1 MAGMKA
7 IRIGICVLV
16 AFAVVSFGGVESW
29 GNAILEI
36 GAALLFVLWGGIA
49 TLRERVEV
57 FGNWL
62 LVPVLGLG
70 AIALVQFITGT
81 SIYPYLTKM
90 ELLRWSAYA
99 LLLFLAVQSL
109 QKKEHVQQFVW
120 FLLSLGFAVS
130 LFGIVQYFSFNG
142 KLYWVVPLPA
152 GINPFGPF
160 VNPNHFAGFVE
171 LVAPLG
177 LALLLFPSWSRGHVP
192 LLLLFT
198 IVPVGAVFLSASR
211 AGIIVVVLEFVLLA
225 FLSRVNRMGRKQVL
239 GATAIGLLAGGLIL
253 WLGVTRA
260 LERFEQLAHQGVNRE
275 LRVAMDEDTWRIFRD
290 HPWGGTGLGTLIAV
304 YPRYESFYNG
314 TTVDHAHNDFLE
326 LLADTGLIGGLC
338 GALFIGILFRRG
350 FANFQVAAGG
360 TARALVAGPLVA
372 CAGMLLHS
380 LVDFNLHIP
389 SNALIFVLLA
399 FLATTRGERGLRF
412 LCEPSAAVQEA

>member
-1 MAGMKA
+1 
-7 IRIGICVLV
+7 
-16 AFAVVSFGGVESW
+16 VVSFGGVENW

-36 GAALLFVLWGGIA
+36 GAALLLVLWAAIV
-49 TLRERVEV
+49 TLRGRVEI

-62 LVPVLGLG
+62 LIPVLGLG
-70 AIALVQFITGT
+70 TIALLQFATGT
-81 SIYPYLTKM
+81 SVYPYLTKI

-99 LLLFLAVQSL
+99 LLLFLAVQAF
-109 QKKEHVQQFVW
+109 QTKEHIKQLVW
-120 FLLSLGFAVS
+120 FLLSLAFAVS
-130 LFGIVQYFSFNG
+130 LFGIIQYFSFNG
-142 KLYWVVPLPA
+142 KLYWMVSLPA
-152 GINPFGPF
+152 GVNPFGPY

-171 LVAPLG
+171 LIAPLG
-177 LALLLFPSWSRGHVP
+177 LALLFFPARSREKVP

-198 IVPVGAVFLSASR
+198 VVPLGAVFLSASR
-211 AGIIVVVLEFVLLA
+211 AGIIIVVLEFALLA
-225 FLSRVNRMGRKQVL
+225 FLSRVHRMGRKQLL

-290 HPWGGTGLGTLIAV
+290 HPWSGTGLGTLIAV

-314 TTVDHAHNDFLE
+314 TTVDHAHNDFME
-326 LLADTGLIGGLC
+326 LLADTGLLGGLC
-338 GALFIGILFRRG
+338 GALFVGLLFRRG
-350 FANFQVAAGG
+350 FSKFQDAAGA

-389 SNALIFVLLA
+389 SNALIFLLLA
-399 FLATTRGERGLRF
+399 FLLTTRTGATPRF
-412 LCEPSAAVQEA
+412 VAEPLSSLQEAH